1 MSHWQFAVPL
11 HNSISPM
18 SRQNSWAPPWW
29 SALGSLPWSSSTPCR
44 KSWSC
49 HEGPAPS
56 WYLKEIAMAELQ
68 RLHHGCRSFCNPCIL
83 YANMC
88 RELLDF
94 TLATSPDISISR
106 SWKQNKPFYASEVLN
121 SLKPMAAMVFRES
134 FLWHQGTL
142 HVCRPTVLRSGQHA
156 RRVSHAGADKDL
168 LNLLQQTSK
177 WTVYEG
183 KPQSNVWISNVIA
196 CVHI

>member
-1 MSHWQFAVPL
+1 
-11 HNSISPM
+11 
-18 SRQNSWAPPWW
+18 
-29 SALGSLPWSSSTPCR
+29 LGSLPWSSSTPCR

-106 SWKQNKPFYASEVLN
+106 SWKQDKPFYASEVLN

-134 FLWHQGTL
+134 FPLASRNAPCLQTNRTPKWSTRTESQPCGSWQGPSQPSPANIQVDRLWGKTAKQL
-142 HVCRPTVLRSGQHA
+142 SG
-156 RRVSHAGADKDL
+156 
-168 LNLLQQTSK
+168 
-177 WTVYEG
+177 Y
-183 KPQSNVWISNVIA
+183 PM
-196 CVHI
+196 